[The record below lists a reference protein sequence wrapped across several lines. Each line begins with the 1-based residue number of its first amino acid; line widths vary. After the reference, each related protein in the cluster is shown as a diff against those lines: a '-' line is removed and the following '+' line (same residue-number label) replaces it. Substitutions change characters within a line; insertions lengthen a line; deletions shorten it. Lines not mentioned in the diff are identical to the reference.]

1 VAIHPD
7 ILGKGWAFPFRFSS
21 IGRVKKLIGV
31 AAAEKTDKVA
41 MAIKQI
47 LGTKIGSRVI
57 DRDFGSDLR
66 GLIFTPIDELSAA
79 RIRYAI
85 LDSIQKWE
93 RRVEVLNIDISITRA
108 LDGVIDADIQF
119 RIIATQQIGNLV
131 YPLYITSEMRVQ
143 GQINV
148 GGP

>member
-1 VAIHPD
+1 MAIHPD

-21 IGRVKKLIGV
+21 IGRVKKLVGV

-66 GLIFTPIDELSAA
+66 GLIFTPIDELSSA
-79 RIRYAI
+79 RIRFAI
-85 LDSIQKWE
+85 LESIRRWE
-93 RRVEVLNIDISITRA
+93 RRVEVLGIDVSIARA
-108 LDGVIDADIQF
+108 QEGVIEANIQF

-131 YPLYITSEMRVQ
+131 YPLYITPEMRVQ

-148 GGP
+148 GGI